1 MDIDVSHA
9 IRLTKAEARWYSGR
23 LQSAIGLGKK
33 LIFPYRI
40 VKQAEVDIR
49 LYLEKTNRPEVRVY
63 GLTGLNDNDPRLKTL
78 LESMFQIYAS
88 SACELVRIVASIAEY
103 DKVRRD
109 HYEDDVLGVV
119 ADFKNRDIGHLS
131 GTTQQSHDNEPERM
145 DSSSFQF
152 EWNGNRI
159 VARSQKQIH
168 QQDGKSP
175 ESDAI
180 QYWSLTEFH
189 EHFCRRYP
197 WLSQPHTLS

>member
-9 IRLTKAEARWYSGR
+9 IRLTKAEATWYSGR
-23 LQSAIGLGKK
+23 LQNAIGLGKK

-49 LYLEKTNRPEVRVY
+49 LNLEKTNRPEVRVY
-63 GLTGLNDNDPRLKTL
+63 GLTGLSHNDQRLKTL

-119 ADFKNRDIGHLS
+119 VDFKNRDIGHLS
-131 GTTQQSHDNEPERM
+131 GTTQQSHDNEPERT

-159 VARSQKQIH
+159 VARSLKRIH
-168 QQDGKSP
+168 QQDKKP
-175 ESDAI
+175 RESDAI
-180 QYWSLTEFH
+180 PYWSLTEFH
-189 EHFCRRYP
+189 ELFCIRYP
-197 WLSQPHTLS
+197 WLRQPQNFS